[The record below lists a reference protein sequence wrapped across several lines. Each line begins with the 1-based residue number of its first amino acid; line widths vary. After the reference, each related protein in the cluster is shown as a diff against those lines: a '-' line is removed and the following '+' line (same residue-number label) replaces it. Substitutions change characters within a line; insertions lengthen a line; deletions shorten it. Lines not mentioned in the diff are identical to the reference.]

1 MKLDD
6 GFFVTSS
13 LYLKDSKNLLQYLK
27 IILYSELFNH

>member
-6 GFFVTSS
+6 FFVTSF
-13 LYLKDSKNLLQYLK
+13 LYLKDSKKLLQHLK